1 VQLDLPTIFFK
12 LVMIAIFLLIAFP
25 VHEFAHA
32 AAAYARGDATAKMF
46 GRLTLNP
53 IVHFDRLGGPMTAIS
68 IFLTPFLFGW
78 AKPTPINPA
87 NFRDRR
93 NDEVL
98 VALAGPFANLLM
110 AAAGAIVIRVVIAFD
125 ISLPAF
131 AQDVLLYFVFFNV
144 VLMVFNLIPVPPLD
158 GSTLLFRFLSPRRAW
173 ELRPV
178 LAQYGIF
185 IVLGVVVLGGQFLYG
200 IFVGITQ
207 FLVGA

>member
-1 VQLDLPTIFFK
+1 MDLQSISLK
-12 LVMIAIFLLIAFP
+12 LVMIAIFLLVAFP

-53 IVHFDRLGGPMTAIS
+53 IVHFDRFGGLMTAIS
-68 IFLTPFLFGW
+68 IFLGGFLFGW
-78 AKPTPINPA
+78 AKPTPINPS
-87 NFRDRR
+87 NFRNRA

-98 VALAGPFANLLM
+98 VALAGPFANLVM
-110 AAAGAIVIRVVIAFD
+110 AALGAVVIRTIVALGIDTPFVVQYILINF
-125 ISLPAF
+125 
-131 AQDVLLYFVFFNV
+131 VLFNV

-158 GSTLLFRFLSPRRAW
+158 GSTILFRFLPPRRAW

-185 IVLGVVVLGGQFLYG
+185 IILGFVLLAGPFLSNIFLGV
-200 IFVGITQ
+200 TR